1 MGLLETPAF
10 SLDNTY
16 LSHQTIK
23 WQRRLST
30 DGVKHVV
37 VMGSKMCIMSQRE
50 RQQRVYTYL
59 SAPEEDLMSMWFYFL
74 DLGRDYID
82 VERRFRAC
90 LGPVSSAQRSLSGMH
105 DLNIPEF
112 QLWLEQFFTSKLPLH
127 RAVYWMEQLCA
138 CCCGVKHKNVPGL
151 GSVAWTPV
159 PTIEQLDKAL
169 HSDDIWWYLPE
180 NCIKQLSTAFDEYLE
195 TGRVEPR
202 KLGKLDIQLLRRHYM
217 MDPGE
222 FTEWFLDGE
231 RDKQHLANLLELA
244 RRQRYIR

>member
-23 WQRRLST
+23 WQRRLAA

-37 VMGSKMCIMSQRE
+37 VMGSKLCVMSQRS

-59 SAPEEDLMSMWFYFL
+59 SAPEDELMSLWFYCL
-74 DLGRDYID
+74 DLGRDYLE

-90 LGPVSSAQRSLSGMH
+90 LGPVSSAQRQLSGMH

-112 QLWLEQFFTSKLPLH
+112 QLWLEQFFTSRLPLH

-138 CCCGVKHKNVPGL
+138 CCCGVKHKNVPGMGEL
-151 GSVAWTPV
+151 LWTPV
-159 PTIEQLDKAL
+159 PTMEQLDKAL
-169 HSDDIWWYLPE
+169 QSEDIWWHLPE
-180 NCIKQLSTAFDEYLE
+180 GCVKQLQAEFSSYMD
-195 TGRVEPR
+195 TGYVAGRELS
-202 KLGKLDIQLLRRHYM
+202 KQDIRLVKRHYM
-217 MDPGE
+217 MSPSE
-222 FTEWFLDGE
+222 FHEWFLDGE
-231 RDKQHLANLLELA
+231 HDKAHLANLLWLA
-244 RRQRYIR
+244 RKQCIIH